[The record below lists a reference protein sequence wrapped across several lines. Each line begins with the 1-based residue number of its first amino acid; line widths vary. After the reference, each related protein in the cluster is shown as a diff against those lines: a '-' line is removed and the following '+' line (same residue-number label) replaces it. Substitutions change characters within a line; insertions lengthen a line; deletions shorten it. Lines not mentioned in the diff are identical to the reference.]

1 MRSRLDPLLLCVQA
15 VPSSGLSAPDRC
27 QGSSNADAVGLSEL
41 HVGSLQYLPCRTY
54 GCNCCLQIEWREEDG
69 HVYMTG
75 PAELV
80 FSGSFS
86 LA

>member
-1 MRSRLDPLLLCVQA
+1 MLLRELACVPGWRSLDRVCP
-15 VPSSGLSAPDRC
+15 
-27 QGSSNADAVGLSEL
+27 
-41 HVGSLQYLPCRTY
+41 
-54 GCNCCLQIEWREEDG
+54 QIEWREEDG